1 MPAIKPYAD
10 RPARFTSQ
18 LLTDLLFLG
27 WVVTCLF
34 VGHVV
39 HDQTMELAGPGQQTV
54 DSATGL
60 AGGLSEAGDSLQD
73 LPVVGDGAAA
83 PFTDASSAAEQLAD
97 AGRAEIRAV
106 ERLALWLGLSVAGIP
121 ILVVGSRY
129 LPGRLRTMREA
140 GAGQQL
146 LDGPADLD
154 LFALRALTHQP
165 MRELA
170 RVSDDP
176 VGALRRDDREV
187 IARLADLELRGH
199 GLRAP
204 APAGRAH

>member
-10 RPARFTSQ
+10 RPVRLTGQIA
-18 LLTDLLFLG
+18 TDLLFLA
-27 WVVTCLF
+27 WVIACVW

-60 AGGLSEAGDSLQD
+60 AGGLSDAGDSLQD
-73 LPVVGDGAAA
+73 LPVVGDGASA
-83 PFTDASSAAEQLAD
+83 PFTDASAAAQQLAD
-97 AGRAEIRAV
+97 AGRAEVRAV
-106 ERLALWLGLSVAGIP
+106 ERLAFWLGISIAGIP

-129 LPGRLRTMREA
+129 LPGRLRSMREA
-140 GAGQQL
+140 GAGQRL

-154 LFALRALTHQP
+154 LFALRAMTHQP
-165 MRELA
+165 MHVRA

-187 IARLADLELRGH
+187 ISRLADLELREH

-204 APAGRAH
+204 LPAGRAH